1 MSNHSYWTDIDFV
14 QEEYDHHCSV
24 NRSERVNTVLSLKN
38 EELPIMNSLLL
49 VNRGCCEIGHHSL
62 CQSKHSE
69 ISERWSWGQCVNRYF
84 FSSAVMDTL
93 WLIRGYWQLF
103 VSEHLGFRVLS
114 MVAFFCALLELQKVC
129 LGRCVVLLHLKM
141 SIFAKQSHVRT
152 LSGNLVYLIMEGNQE
167 ARKLLEA
174 LVPKVLKARP
184 PSFLCINPLCT
195 TTIVL

>member
-1 MSNHSYWTDIDFV
+1 M
-14 QEEYDHHCSV
+14 
-24 NRSERVNTVLSLKN
+24 
-38 EELPIMNSLLL
+38 
-49 VNRGCCEIGHHSL
+49 
-62 CQSKHSE
+62 
-69 ISERWSWGQCVNRYF
+69 
-84 FSSAVMDTL
+84 
-93 WLIRGYWQLF
+93 F

>member
-1 MSNHSYWTDIDFV
+1 
-14 QEEYDHHCSV
+14 
-24 NRSERVNTVLSLKN
+24 
-38 EELPIMNSLLL
+38 
-49 VNRGCCEIGHHSL
+49 
-62 CQSKHSE
+62 
-69 ISERWSWGQCVNRYF
+69 
-84 FSSAVMDTL
+84 
-93 WLIRGYWQLF
+93 
-103 VSEHLGFRVLS
+103 

-174 LVPKVLKARP
+174 LVPKVLKACP
-184 PSFLCINPLCT
+184 PSLCINPLCT

>member
-1 MSNHSYWTDIDFV
+1 V
-14 QEEYDHHCSV
+14 G
-24 NRSERVNTVLSLKN
+24 
-38 EELPIMNSLLL
+38 LL
-49 VNRGCCEIGHHSL
+49 
-62 CQSKHSE
+62 
-69 ISERWSWGQCVNRYF
+69 
-84 FSSAVMDTL
+84 DTL
-93 WLIRGYWQLF
+93 ALALNSPSVDNDTGRMWLKAF
-103 VSEHLGFRVLS
+103 EAS
-114 MVAFFCALLELQKVC
+114 MMAAADIFCAVSRSPSAAILKSNSELLKALFTKTSPLISSHLQKVC